1 MEYKETQNSILFK
14 NEYEEEF
21 LKLTKEFGVDA
32 VSKAYS
38 NDEFS
43 IYFFSCIED
52 QDKINSLMNSL
63 KKKTKCDIIIVPAV
77 AIIIGGLVGTFV
89 SPYISNFMILIGD
102 MINRITEF

>member
-63 KKKTKCDIIIVPAV
+63 KKKTKCDIIENFYFLSFYFLKDRFCTNI
-77 AIIIGGLVGTFV
+77 THFV
-89 SPYISNFMILIGD
+89 LTNLYVIL
-102 MINRITEF
+102 FAS

>member
-63 KKKTKCDIIIVPAV
+63 KKKTKCDIIE
-77 AIIIGGLVGTFV
+77 
-89 SPYISNFMILIGD
+89 NFDLDNNELTTRTKTNSGYRKTTKSLKD
-102 MINRITEF
+102 LK

>member
-43 IYFFSCIED
+43 IFL
-52 QDKINSLMNSL
+52 LM
-63 KKKTKCDIIIVPAV
+63 
-77 AIIIGGLVGTFV
+77 
-89 SPYISNFMILIGD
+89 Y
-102 MINRITEF
+102 